1 MDQRVKEL
9 RSELSMYSDLK
20 QQYQSVVTGSGYMLT
35 QESRR
40 HYDAPAALTYRRV
53 KTRELQFL
61 EEGVKHLEHRIS
73 TMESIVGTEATKIMM
88 RVYSDREG
96 VENVGY
102 ALGYS
107 RRLLETKLK
116 NWMTAVVDNVTYSS
130 ECSLCEVD
138 VTTQARANWQMAS
151 CRKKQPGNE
160 VENEKN

>member
-1 MDQRVKEL
+1 MDQRIKEL

-53 KTRELQFL
+53 KARELQFL
-61 EEGVKHLEHRIS
+61 EEGVKHLEQRIS
-73 TMESIVGTEATKIMM
+73 TMETIVETEATRIMI

-96 VENVGY
+96 VENVGH

-116 NWMTAVVDNVTYSS
+116 NWMTAVVDNMTYSS
-130 ECSLCEVD
+130 EYSPCKVD
-138 VTTQARANWQMAS
+138 VTTQAGGDWEMAS
-151 CRKKQPGNE
+151 CRKKQSSKE
-160 VENEKN
+160 VENEKI